1 MFNWQEVGF
10 TITKPVCHIMCP
22 QVTWVDGV
30 GLKCVYCQLEWTVN
44 TQIDANGVHTQFH
57 LLPYPATLTLTH
69 SACESQQPTKKNVK
83 ISIFSFWLAK
93 ISPCMWWYTHIY
105 LMKRTL
111 SLLTLK
117 ESDFLVAYSEIQY
130 PQCLLTIMITRNQS
144 DDDQWY
150 TGCFLPIR
158 SRDNFRLQNFRRSLY
173 RY

>member
-1 MFNWQEVGF
+1 MVLAWSVSIVNWNEQWTLKLMQMVCTHNF
-10 TITKPVCHIMCP
+10 TYS
-22 QVTWVDGV
+22 
-30 GLKCVYCQLEWTVN
+30 L
-44 TQIDANGVHTQFH
+44 TQPHSH
-57 LLPYPATLTLTH
+57 SLTLPV
-69 SACESQQPTKKNVK
+69 SLNNQQKKNVK